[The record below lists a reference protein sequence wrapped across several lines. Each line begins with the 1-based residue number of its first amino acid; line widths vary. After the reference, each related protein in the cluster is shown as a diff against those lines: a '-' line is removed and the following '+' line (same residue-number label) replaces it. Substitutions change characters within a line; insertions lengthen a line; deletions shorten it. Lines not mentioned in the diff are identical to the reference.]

1 MIFEQSD
8 GFGKD
13 MKRLK
18 KKYRSL
24 QDDLQELCKVLA
36 ARRPVPR
43 KEHTARLA
51 QSEEVSIWKMRLF
64 CEYLK
69 NKSLRVVL
77 AYHEDGSRV
86 EFLEMYAK
94 GDKANQDVLRYRRVI
109 EAGDLIQR
117 RFLS

>member
-8 GFGKD
+8 GFSKD

-24 QDDLQELCKVLA
+24 QVDLQELCNVLA

-43 KEHTARLA
+43 KEHTALLT
-51 QSEEVSIWKMRLF
+51 QVGNVSIWKMRLF

-94 GDKANQDVLRYRRVI
+94 GDKANQDVLRY
-109 EAGDLIQR
+109 EE
-117 RFLS
+117 FLKQAI